1 MKMNLFV
8 MTSPGKNK
16 STEYVIAGQDYNGR
30 RFILESSLLTNEDK
44 TDREVRDIQNRR
56 ILRMLQAIA
65 YGQPINLE
73 NWTAVEPA
81 FGSPAFNKLDAVQ
94 RNAITKQH
102 VETYSI

>member
-8 MTSPGKNK
+8 MTSPGKNN
-16 STEYVIAGQDYNGR
+16 STEYVIAGQDVNGR
-30 RFILESSLLTNEDK
+30 RFKLESSLLTNEDK

-73 NWTAVEPA
+73 NWTLIEPA
-81 FGSPAFNKLDAVQ
+81 YGSPAFNKLDAVQ
-94 RNAITKQH
+94 RTAITKQH